1 MAWYVALASN
11 QRETGCHSLLHLA
24 SYSVWC
30 THLLNLY
37 DFPMLCKWS
46 ITITLGT
53 WNFSSTLAALRTSS
67 SRTWDCPLRVSS
79 RRPTGTSATNTC
91 RCVGSENYSPR
102 RIRRLDAVVGKPTL
116 ISWIREGT
124 IWFDIVIF
132 SCLYSNND
140 WYVCTSHLHWPRTML
155 SGHVTRSFAY
165 QWSPLYIRHK
175 NRQVLLWL
183 PYRMECD
190 KKTRDKFWKKLQ
202 SNAWRKIYG
211 L

>member
-1 MAWYVALASN
+1 MKYYHYVRNLELFLHIGSPQNFIVQDMGLSTACFITTSN
-11 QRETGCHSLLHLA
+11 RNFCNQYLPVRWLREL
-24 SYSVWC
+24 
-30 THLLNLY
+30 
-37 DFPMLCKWS
+37 FPK
-46 ITITLGT
+46 T
-53 WNFSSTLAALRTSS
+53 W
-67 SRTWDCPLRVSS
+67 
-79 RRPTGTSATNTC
+79 
-91 RCVGSENYSPR
+91 